1 MELEATSSDESEYD
15 LRSWFGNAGSCAPRD
30 RWIVRWLRLGSLPST
45 VLYRTWSL
53 SGMENLALIVAL
65 KEEADLTVSTM
76 AIEKFGEDPLAGG
89 LSSV

>member
-1 MELEATSSDESEYD
+1 MGLEATSSDESEYD
-15 LRSWFGNAGSCAPRD
+15 LRSWFGNAGCAPRG

-53 SGMENLALIVAL
+53 SGMENLAQIVAL

-76 AIEKFGEDPLAGG
+76 AIEKFGENPLAGG